1 MNASRKFAA
10 VVLAAASTAI
20 GVRAQSSGQ
29 NAAPPAPASSQTT
42 QPAGTPS
49 TDSSAIPPSS
59 APSTSAPSS
68 TPSSSTPPGSSSSTQ
83 TIHER
88 TGPNSS
94 RTIRHTRVV
103 EQGSQPPELTQAEDA
118 IQKRDYASA
127 EPLLRKVVDQDP
139 SNYVAW
145 FDLGFL
151 ENAVGKVDE
160 SIAAYRKSV
169 EAKPDVFESNLN
181 LGLQL
186 AKTAQ
191 PGAEKFLRDAT
202 ELKPTSHVAEG
213 QARAWVSLARVLEKT
228 QPEEAIA
235 AYRQASS
242 LRPNDPEPHL
252 AAGLLLEN
260 ENKFSD
266 AETEYKQALA
276 LDPKS
281 DALTGL
287 ANIYM
292 RGHRFVE
299 AEEYLRKLV
308 AAQPGNAA
316 AHVQLGRVLAAESK
330 NDDAV
335 AELEA
340 GVKLAPADASVQRD
354 LADVYLAAGKN
365 AQAEAAYRTL
375 LAADANDAELHR
387 SFGQALLREKKFSD
401 AQQEFLATVKLKPEF
416 GEAYGDLAFAASEN
430 KNYPLVIKALEV
442 RAKLLPEIAT
452 TYFLRASAYDHLRDY
467 KQAAANYHLFLNTAN
482 GKYADQEWQAK
493 HRLIAI
499 EPRK

>member
-1 MNASRKFAA
+1 MGASRKFAA
-10 VVLAAASTAI
+10 VVLAAASAAV
-20 GVRAQSSGQ
+20 GGHAQESGQ
-29 NAAPPAPASSQTT
+29 SAAPAALASSQTSSQAA
-42 QPAGTPS
+42 QPSGPQS
-49 TDSSAIPPSS
+49 TDSSA
-59 APSTSAPSS
+59 
-68 TPSSSTPPGSSSSTQ
+68 PPGSTSSTQ
-83 TIHER
+83 TTHQK

-103 EQGSQPPELTQAEDA
+103 EQSSQPPELTQAEDA
-118 IQKRDYASA
+118 IQKRDYAAA
-127 EPLLRKVVDQDP
+127 EPLLRKVVDHDP
-139 SNYVAW
+139 GNYVAW

-186 AKTAQ
+186 AKTDQ
-191 PGAEKFLRDAT
+191 PDAEKFLRDAT
-202 ELKPTSHVAEG
+202 QLKPTSHVAEG
-213 QARAWVSLARVLEKT
+213 QARAWLSLARVLEKT
-228 QPEEAIA
+228 KPEEAIA
-235 AYRQASS
+235 AYRQASA
-242 LRPNDPEPHL
+242 LRPEDPEPHL
-252 AAGLLLEN
+252 AAGLLLEKN
-260 ENKFSD
+260 NKFSD

-316 AHVQLGRVLAAESK
+316 AHVQLGRVLAAEGK
-330 NDDAV
+330 NDV
-335 AELEA
+335 AATELEA
-340 GVKLAPADASVQRD
+340 GIKLAPADASAQRD

-365 AQAEAAYRTL
+365 EQADAAYRAL
-375 LAADANDAELHR
+375 LAAHANDAELHR
-387 SFGQALLREKKFSD
+387 SFGQALLREKKFPD
-401 AQQEFLATVKLKPEF
+401 AQQEFLAAVKLKPDL
-416 GEAYGDLAFAASEN
+416 GEAYGDVAFAASEN
-430 KNYPLVIKALEV
+430 KNYPLVVKALDA
-442 RAKLLPEIAT
+442 RAKLLPEVPT
-452 TYFLRASAYDHLRDY
+452 TYFLRASAFDHLRDY
-467 KQAAANYHLFLNTAN
+467 KQASANYHLFLNTAN
-482 GKYADQEWQAK
+482 GKYPDQEWQAK

-499 EPRK
+499 EPKK

>member
-1 MNASRKFAA
+1 MDASRKFAA
-10 VVLAAASTAI
+10 VVLAAASAAA
-20 GVRAQSSGQ
+20 GARPQASGQ
-29 NAAPPAPASSQTT
+29 SAASAAPASAQAAQTA
-42 QPAGTPS
+42 QPTGTAP
-49 TDSSAIPPSS
+49 TDSSA
-59 APSTSAPSS
+59 
-68 TPSSSTPPGSSSSTQ
+68 TPSGSTSSTQ
-83 TIHER
+83 TIHEK

-118 IQKRDYASA
+118 IQKRDYPTA
-127 EPLLRKVVDQDP
+127 EPLLRQVVDRDP

-151 ENAVGKVDE
+151 ENAVGKVEE

-186 AKTAQ
+186 AKTGQ
-191 PGAEKFLRDAT
+191 PDAEKFLRDAT
-202 ELKPTSHVAEG
+202 QLKPTSHAAEG
-213 QARAWVSLARVLEKT
+213 QGRAWLSLAQVLEKAK
-228 QPEEAIA
+228 PEEAIA
-235 AYRQASS
+235 AYRQASA
-242 LRPNDPEPHL
+242 LRPEDPEPHL
-252 AAGLLLEN
+252 AAGHLLERN
-260 ENKFSD
+260 NKFSD
-266 AETEYKQALA
+266 AETEYKRALA
-276 LDPKS
+276 LDPQS

-292 RGHRFVE
+292 SGRRFVE

-308 AAQPGNAA
+308 VAQPGNAA
-316 AHVQLGRVLAAESK
+316 AHVQLGRVLAAEGK
-330 NDDAV
+330 NDAAV
-335 AELEA
+335 IELEA

-354 LADVYLAAGKN
+354 LADIYLAAGKN
-365 AQAEAAYRTL
+365 EQADAAYRAL
-375 LAADANDAELHR
+375 LSSHANDAELHR

-401 AQQEFLATVKLKPEF
+401 AQQEFLDAVKLKPEL

-430 KNYPLVIKALEV
+430 KNYPLVIKALDA
-442 RAKLLPEIAT
+442 RAKLLPEVAT
-452 TYFLRASAYDHLRDY
+452 TYFLRASAFDHLRDN

-482 GKYADQEWQAK
+482 GKYPDQEWQAK

-499 EPRK
+499 EPKK

>member
-1 MNASRKFAA
+1 MGASRRFVAL
-10 VVLAAASTAI
+10 VLAAASAAVAVH
-20 GVRAQSSGQ
+20 GQASAQS
-29 NAAPPAPASSQTT
+29 AAPTAPASVQSAQTA
-42 QPAGTPS
+42 QPAGTPPA
-49 TDSSAIPPSS
+49 DSSA
-59 APSTSAPSS
+59 
-68 TPSSSTPPGSSSSTQ
+68 TPPGSTSSTQ
-83 TIHER
+83 TIHEK

-103 EQGSQPPELTQAEDA
+103 EQGSQPPELTQAEDS
-118 IQKRDYASA
+118 IQKRDYATA
-127 EPLLRKVVDQDP
+127 EPLLRKVVDHDP

-145 FDLGFL
+145 FDLGYL

-186 AKTAQ
+186 AKTDQ
-191 PGAEKFLRDAT
+191 PDAEKFLRDAT
-202 ELKPTSHVAEG
+202 MLKPTSHVAEG
-213 QARAWVSLARVLEKT
+213 QARAWLSLARVLEKT
-228 QPEEAIA
+228 KPEEAIA
-235 AYRQASS
+235 AYRRASVS
-242 LRPNDPEPHL
+242 RPEDPEPHL
-252 AAGLLLEN
+252 AAGLLLEKD
-260 ENKFSD
+260 NKFSD
-266 AETEYKQALA
+266 AEMEYKQALA

-316 AHVQLGRVLAAESK
+316 AHVQLGRVLAAEGK
-330 NDDAV
+330 NDAAV

-354 LADVYLAAGKN
+354 LADTYFAAGKN
-365 AQAEAAYRTL
+365 AQAETAYRAL
-375 LAADANDAELHR
+375 LAGHANDAELHR

-401 AQQEFLATVKLKPEF
+401 AQQEFLAAVKLKPDL
-416 GEAYGDLAFAASEN
+416 GEAYGDLAFVASEN
-430 KNYPLVIKALEV
+430 KNYPLVIKALDA
-442 RAKLLPEIAT
+442 RAKLLPEVAT
-452 TYFLRASAYDHLRDY
+452 TYFLRASAWDHLRDY

-482 GKYADQEWQAK
+482 GKYPDQEWQAK

-499 EPRK
+499 EPKK